1 MSTGGISSFGFGDE
15 ASEADV
21 ADFESETAGGNGHA
35 DDSKPRDD
43 HSDDAGWDQTTDVK
57 SIEGAGKEPDDDEG
71 GDKGTGVR
79 KDGQGDDDKA
89 KDKAKEPDKKDGD
102 GDDDGEGDDDA
113 DKGDDLPEGVKRR
126 VARANRARDRER
138 ERAEAAEKEAAEL
151 RKQLEAKPKA
161 DDAVAPKAEDF
172 DDYEDYLQAKKDFE
186 AKPKPDDKAKDK
198 PADDGK
204 PKPDAELVGAVKEI
218 EASLLDAGH
227 GDLFKQV
234 VAKADIDVTRDMAI
248 AIADLDNPE
257 SVLQAFLDD
266 PAKSKAIADLKTP
279 TARLKA
285 LLKLDVPYVKPD
297 KKADDDAGK
306 DKAKDKPAPK
316 KGSDAPD
323 PIDGTN
329 GNAHADAGYD
339 GLSFSEFE
347 KKRNSEERASKDFW

>member
-1 MSTGGISSFGFGDE
+1 MSGIKDFGGFGTEDTE
-15 ASEADV
+15 SGTEE
-21 ADFESETAGGNGHA
+21 FESSTAGGNGHT
-35 DDSKPRDD
+35 DDSTPRDD
-43 HSDDAGWDQTTDVK
+43 HSDDVGWDQVTDVK
-57 SIEGAGKEPDDDEG
+57 AIEGVGKEPTDDPEKNE
-71 GDKGTGVR
+71 DKGTGVD
-79 KDGQGDDDKA
+79 KDKPA
-89 KDKAKEPDKKDGD
+89 PKAKEPEKKGD
-102 GDDDGEGDDDA
+102 EKDDDKDDDD

-126 VARANRARDRER
+126 VARANRARDREK
-138 ERAEAAEKEAAEL
+138 ERADAAEKEAAEL
-151 RKQLEAKPKA
+151 RKQIEAKPKA
-161 DDAVAPKAEDF
+161 DDAPPKAEDF
-172 DDYEDYLQAKKDFE
+172 DDYEDYLQAKKDHE
-186 AKPKPDDKAKDK
+186 AKPKPKADDK
-198 PADDGK
+198 PADDAK

-218 EASLLDAGH
+218 EASLMDAGH

-297 KKADDDAGK
+297 AKADEAKDAP
-306 DKAKDKPAPK
+306 KAKPTP

-323 PIDGTN
+323 PIDETN
-329 GNAHADAGYD
+329 GNAQGEAGYD

-347 KKRNSEERASKDFW
+347 KRRNSEERASKDFW